1 VEKTVNGNTVNYVY
15 DGAQAIAEVTGGA
28 VSATILTGLNLD
40 EVLARYAAS
49 GNRTYLTDALN
60 TVIAQANDTQAIEN
74 YYTYTP
80 YGETQTLGPDGG
92 NPIQYTARENDQ
104 TGLYYYR
111 ARYYDP
117 VLKVFYAEDPIGL
130 RGGGNVR
137 AYVGGD
143 PVNRRDPLGLV
154 QWSGT
159 VTSANVGK
167 NQEDHYTLTSE
178 CIGGRQTTV
187 EVAVTSAS
195 AGGGISWI
203 ESTANFSDSFSYI
216 NPMVFAG
223 PANNV
228 SFAIAAGAGT
238 VFSFTTLG
246 GATSPGGWSLATG
259 GGLSA
264 GVSFGFSRVLSE
276 KSRTCSCPF

>member
-15 DGAQAIAEVTGGA
+15 DGAQAIAEVTGGT
-28 VSATILTGLNLD
+28 VSAAILTGLNLD

-117 VLKVFYAEDPIGL
+117 VLKRFVSEDPIGIA
-130 RGGGNVR
+130 GGLNLYG
-137 AYVGGD
+137 YVGGD
-143 PVNRRDPLGLV
+143 PLSFVDPLGNRAEL
-154 QWSGT
+154 
-159 VTSANVGK
+159 
-167 NQEDHYTLTSE
+167 
-178 CIGGRQTTV
+178 
-187 EVAVTSAS
+187 
-195 AGGGISWI
+195 ISI
-203 ESTANFSDSFSYI
+203 VI
-216 NPMVFAG
+216 
-223 PANNV
+223 
-228 SFAIAAGAGT
+228 IAASIAIYTDAANILINLITPVQNRIDGLNKADQFAPPGAQGSADFDPKT
-238 VFSFTTLG
+238 GVPYGILEQRRSHEEVKNFKRDFFDIG
-246 GATSPGGWSLATG
+246 KGATELISPSPASLIKDIAKIC
-259 GGLSA
+259 
-264 GVSFGFSRVLSE
+264 R
-276 KSRTCSCPF
+276 